1 MAKGIRVTEKEYGKI
16 KVLCDK
22 QLPQKMIADLTGRDP
37 GTIGLMQQ
45 TTSYDEY
52 IKVRRMINDRR
63 KDRQKKPVEP
73 LRIITGEEMNRNAAI
88 RETINMINDIGIRF
102 HNLAEYLLEN
112 FCKNE
117 GEG

>member
-1 MAKGIRVTEKEYGKI
+1 MAKGIRVTEKEYEKI

-37 GTIGLMQQ
+37 GTIGLIQQ

-73 LRIITGEEMNRNAAI
+73 LRIITDEEMNRDGAI
-88 RETINMINDIGIRF
+88 REAIRQCNEIGIAF
-102 HNLAEYLLEN
+102 HKLAEFVYDN
-112 FCKNE
+112 FTME
-117 GEG
+117 G

>member
-1 MAKGIRVTEKEYGKI
+1 MAKGIRVTEKEYEKI

-63 KDRQKKPVEP
+63 KDRQKKHVEP
-73 LRIITGEEMNRNAAI
+73 LRIITGEEMNRDAEIREAI
-88 RETINMINDIGIRF
+88 RQFNEIGIAF
-102 HNLAEYLLEN
+102 HKLAEFLYDN
-112 FCKNE
+112 FTME
-117 GEG
+117 G